1 MSIEPTPIDAELA
14 AYILAHASGRDEALK
29 RVEEQTAAMGSIVM
43 MQTAPEQAAFL
54 EMLVRTVGARLA
66 LEVGTFT
73 GYGAIRIARGLTPG
87 GKLICFELEQ
97 ERADI
102 ARANLDEAGVGEQ
115 TEIVV
120 GPAIEGLRALPDE
133 AAVDFAYLDADKT
146 GYPDYYEELVPR
158 LASGGLLAIDNVF
171 MGGRILDPD
180 PDEGTA
186 AVQVLNQRILEDDRV
201 DSVML
206 AMADGLTLV
215 RRGGKL
221 ALMGS

>member
-1 MSIEPTPIDAELA
+1 MSVEPTPIDADLA
-14 AYILAHASGRDEALK
+14 AYIQAHASGRDQALK
-29 RVEEQTAAMGSIVM
+29 DVEEQTAAMGSLVM

-54 EMLVRTVGARLA
+54 EMLVKLVDARLA
-66 LEVGTFT
+66 IEVGTFT
-73 GYGAIRIARGLTPG
+73 GYGAIRIARGLGPG
-87 GKLICFELEQ
+87 GRLICFELEQ

-102 ARANLDEAGVGEQ
+102 ARANLDAAGVGEQ

-120 GPAIEGLRALPDE
+120 GPAIEGIRDLPD
-133 AAVDFAYLDADKT
+133 AAIDFVYLDADKT

-158 LASGGLLAIDNVF
+158 LRPGGLLAIDNVF

-186 AVQVLNQRILEDDRV
+186 AVQGLNDRIMEDERV

-206 AMADGLTLV
+206 GMADGLTLV
-215 RRGGKL
+215 RRRD
-221 ALMGS
+221 